1 MATLTG
7 KTIANTYKDLL
18 QVSNNNGGVD
28 GTLRTVSDGEGTNS
42 PLQLSNS
49 AVNINGTFQLNG
61 NTLTATASALNAITD
76 LSGVTGFP
84 AISGGTAVGR
94 TLIAGTGVSVANGDG
109 LASNPVISLD
119 STGVVSA
126 SYGPHILLEVN
137 SRGQIVSAATPVSVS
152 VSNFTATKL
161 ASTNNLVGVSA
172 TFTDK
177 VSAATFYGD
186 GSNLTNLPTAPVSVS
201 AYTVNVLTV
210 VSAATVNGI
219 ISATNFVGGGAGLA
233 NVSAVFAASATNAT
247 NAVNATSA
255 VFASSA
261 TNATNAVS
269 ASFATS
275 ATDATNATNAVSA
288 VFATSATNAT
298 NAVNATNATSAVF
311 AASATNATNAVNAT
325 NATSAVFASSATNA
339 TNAVNATSAVFAT
352 SATNATNAVN
362 ATNATS
368 AVFAASATNA
378 TNAVNATNATSAV
391 FASSATNATNA
402 VNATSAVFAS
412 SATNAT
418 NAVSAVFAT
427 SATNATTAVNVSG
440 GSVLATTGSFS
451 GAVSTSTIFSKGIV
465 ISATDLLGKK
475 LRVAGPAI
483 SDIVSLTD
491 GTSIAVDFNTAQNFA
506 VMLTGSRTLEN
517 PANCVA
523 GQTGS
528 IFVMQNVSG
537 GKTLSFGSNWK
548 FATGT
553 APTLTTTASA
563 VDRIDYIVFT
573 STAIHTVATLDVR

>member
-61 NTLTATASALNAITD
+61 ATLTATASALNAITD

-94 TLIAGTGVSVANGDG
+94 ILIAGTGVSVANGDG

-137 SRGQIVSAATPVSVS
+137 SMGQIVSAATPVSVS

-161 ASTNNLVGVSA
+161 ESTNNLVGVSA

-219 ISATNFVGGGAGLA
+219 ISATDFVGGGAGLT
-233 NVSAVFAASATNAT
+233 NVSAIFAASAINAT

-325 NATSAVFASSATNA
+325 NATSAVFASSTTNA
-339 TNAVNATSAVFAT
+339 TNAENATSAVFAT

-378 TNAVNATNATSAV
+378 TTAINATNATSAV

-402 VNATSAVFAS
+402 ENATSAVFAS

-506 VMLTGSRTLEN
+506 VMLTGNRTLEN
-517 PANCVA
+517 PSNCVA

-548 FATGT
+548 FAGAA
-553 APTLTTTASA
+553 APTLTVTASA
-563 VDRIDYIVFT
+563 VDRVDYIVFT
-573 STAIHTVATLDVR
+573 STAIHAVATLDVR